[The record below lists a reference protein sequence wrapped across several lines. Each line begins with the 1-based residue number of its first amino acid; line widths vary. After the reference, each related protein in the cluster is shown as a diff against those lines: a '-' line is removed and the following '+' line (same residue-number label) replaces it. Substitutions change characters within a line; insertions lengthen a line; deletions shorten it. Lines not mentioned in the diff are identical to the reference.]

1 LILTL
6 NYVAFW
12 EVWQLLFCFYQVNT
26 KMERWEGKVAVV
38 TGVSSGIGAAIAKAL
53 VEKGLKVSM
62 ELDDNY
68 KNVL

>member
-1 LILTL
+1 LISTIN

-12 EVWQLLFCFYQVNT
+12 EVWQLLCFYQVNT

-38 TGVSSGIGAAIAKAL
+38 TGVSSGIGAAIATAFVK
-53 VEKGLKVSM
+53 KGLKVSE